1 MNESSAAPGRYIFFY
16 TPHLPYLI
24 IAINKNWDN
33 KLGHLILILPVH
45 FQTLKAWTTELNML
59 LEKFPTL
66 DHVSLYQLTLE
77 RGTALWK
84 DVAAGNL
91 TMPVED
97 CVVDMYEAAVEILS
111 RAGIHR
117 YEISNFA
124 RTKEKVMNRNK
135 LEKIVI
141 T

>member
-1 MNESSAAPGRYIFFY
+1 M
-16 TPHLPYLI
+16 
-24 IAINKNWDN
+24 
-33 KLGHLILILPVH
+33 LGHLILILPVH

-135 LEKIVI
+135 LEKII
-141 T
+141 